1 MKTVIFI
8 ILSVSVIILSASCK
22 KKEYTMIDPGW
33 DEPADTLSS
42 DYEENPQIKIMTY
55 NIHSCYPVGAS
66 APDIKGTA
74 DVIKNINP
82 DIALLQEVDINTT
95 NSGGID
101 QLATLSALTGMK
113 YYYFGKA
120 INFNNGEFG
129 VGLLSKYKLEE
140 TNTTKLPLI
149 AKQNNSDYV
158 EQRVLAE
165 GRIIFKGH
173 LLTIATTHLDLT
185 QYNRE
190 AQIPAIG
197 KQLERSYPVI
207 LGGDFNIRP
216 TNSLINDLQNLSYTF
231 TSLSGYSISNYL
243 IDYITYRPYNRFKL
257 ISQQVITSAGSVSD
271 HYPVVAVLE
280 IQ

>member
-1 MKTVIFI
+1 MKTIIFI
-8 ILSVSVIILSASCK
+8 ILSISVIILSASCK
-22 KKEYTMIDPGW
+22 KNENTMTDPGW
-33 DEPADTLSS
+33 DEPADTVSS

-66 APDIKGTA
+66 APDIQGTA

-82 DIALLQEVDINTT
+82 DVALLQEIDVNTT
-95 NSGGID
+95 SSGGID

-120 INFNNGEFG
+120 IDYNNGEFG

-149 AKQNNSDYV
+149 AKQNDSDYV

-165 GRIIFKGH
+165 GKITFKGH
-173 LLTIATTHLDLT
+173 LLTLATTHLDLT

-190 AQIPAIG
+190 AQIPAIVS
-197 KQLERSYPVI
+197 QLEPSYFVI

-216 TNSLINDLQNLSYTF
+216 TNSLISDLQNFSYTF
-231 TSLSGYSISNYL
+231 TSLSGNSFYNYL
-243 IDYITYRPYNRFKL
+243 IDYITYRPGSRFKL
-257 ISQQVITSAGSVSD
+257 ISHQVITSAGNVSD

-280 IQ
+280 IK